1 MKKITK
7 ILTLSLSSLML
18 FACDDILAKPTQ
30 VVDEEKLVNI
40 GGKDDYYKNNF
51 DVIYDQ
57 LVSSGTSN
65 STILT
70 ALLNNISKIEVAK
83 FYNLSTE
90 EFQKVLDQVKL
101 VLAHKQAETLTGNAK
116 KLEDIILEKVKDQF
130 IEKVKGGSYSTDNLY
145 NEEEFANE
153 LKTSLYTVEGDTF
166 VEDYLITPESK
177 FDDLFKADYSDYIER
192 NIYPD
197 LLKEL
202 LTSVYLYENAYTS
215 LGRAYGRDVK
225 YIKLDAISTHKDSV
239 PVLVNS
245 YLKAFAE
252 GSKSAGTF
260 IPTDDFDLE
269 SLAKIYKGVNTTQK
283 EKDFATNNDVTTR
296 EDVLNEELEKVG
308 TYDSSI
314 DDYIIHTDASLRD
327 DDLVS
332 TYTGSYTYTVGHGKT
347 LKERELAALDIV
359 VDDGLVIKSGGVS
372 SLPSDMRDRLFSS
385 AVASNLKTIKNE
397 TENKSVQILVP
408 KLTQNISPEDDDYYL
423 NQYAYYDSSSSAY
436 YIIIVDDYYN
446 TTLLKDGK
454 GDNVNEAT
462 KDKALEI
469 ARLLSSTSSNQ
480 KDAIVYYLKQYQP
493 AFGDQKFYDYIKD
506 TYPDVVDED

>member
-40 GGKDDYYKNNF
+40 GGKDDYYKNDF

-192 NIYPD
+192 NVYPD

-202 LTSVYLYENAYTS
+202 LTSVYLYENEYLS
-215 LGRAYGRDVK
+215 LGRAYAREVK
-225 YIKLDAISTHKDSV
+225 YIKLETISTHKDSV
-239 PVLVNS
+239 PMLINS
-245 YLKAFAE
+245 YFEAFRNNE
-252 GSKSAGTF
+252 IS
-260 IPTDDFDLE
+260 FDLD
-269 SLAKIYKGVNTTQK
+269 SLAKIYKGVNLADGSV
-283 EKDFATNNDVTTR
+283 EKTFLTNYSGITTR
-296 EDVLNEELEKVG
+296 ENVIEEEISKVG
-308 TYDSSI
+308 VWNAGTNEYDLIKDS
-314 DDYIIHTDASLRD
+314 TKRD
-327 DDLVS
+327 NELVS
-332 TYTGSYTYTVGHGKT
+332 SYTGSYTYPVSHGKL
-347 LKERELAALDIV
+347 LKDRELEALDIV
-359 VDDGLVIKSGGVS
+359 VDDGLVVKSGGVS
-372 SLPSDMRDRLFSS
+372 SLPSDLRDRIFTSNISNNITKL
-385 AVASNLKTIKNE
+385 ASRDE
-397 TENKSVQILVP
+397 TKEIQILIP
-408 KLTQNISPEDDDYYL
+408 KYTPNLSETDPDYYL
-423 NQYAYYDSSSSAY
+423 NKYAYYDTSSNAY
-436 YIIIVDDYYN
+436 YIVLIGNYYN
-446 TTLLKDGK
+446 TSALRQKDDDTAEVK
-454 GDNVNEAT
+454 EN
-462 KDKALEI
+462 KKQHALEI

-480 KDAIVYYLKQYQP
+480 TDAITHYLNQYDLT
-493 AFGDQKFYDYIKD
+493 FGDQKFYDYLKE
-506 TYPDVVDED
+506 TYPDLDIFD

>member
-40 GGKDDYYKNNF
+40 GGKDDYYKNDF

-269 SLAKIYKGVNTTQK
+269 SLA
-283 EKDFATNNDVTTR
+283 
-296 EDVLNEELEKVG
+296 
-308 TYDSSI
+308 
-314 DDYIIHTDASLRD
+314 
-327 DDLVS
+327 
-332 TYTGSYTYTVGHGKT
+332 
-347 LKERELAALDIV
+347 
-359 VDDGLVIKSGGVS
+359 
-372 SLPSDMRDRLFSS
+372 
-385 AVASNLKTIKNE
+385 NL
-397 TENKSVQILVP
+397 
-408 KLTQNISPEDDDYYL
+408 
-423 NQYAYYDSSSSAY
+423 
-436 YIIIVDDYYN
+436 
-446 TTLLKDGK
+446 
-454 GDNVNEAT
+454 
-462 KDKALEI
+462 
-469 ARLLSSTSSNQ
+469 
-480 KDAIVYYLKQYQP
+480 
-493 AFGDQKFYDYIKD
+493 
-506 TYPDVVDED
+506 

>member
-166 VEDYLITPESK
+166 VEDYLITHESK

-202 LTSVYLYENAYTS
+202 LTSVYLYENEYLS
-215 LGRAYGRDVK
+215 LGRAYAREVK
-225 YIKLDAISTHKDSV
+225 YIKLETISTHKDSV
-239 PVLVNS
+239 PMLINS
-245 YLKAFAE
+245 YFEAFRNNE
-252 GSKSAGTF
+252 IS
-260 IPTDDFDLE
+260 FDLD
-269 SLAKIYKGVNTTQK
+269 SLAKIYKGVNLADGSV
-283 EKDFATNNDVTTR
+283 EKTFLTNYSGITTR
-296 EDVLNEELEKVG
+296 ENVIEEEISKVG
-308 TYDSSI
+308 VWNAGANEYDLIKDS
-314 DDYIIHTDASLRD
+314 TKRD
-327 DDLVS
+327 NELVS
-332 TYTGSYTYTVGHGKT
+332 SYTGSYTYPVSHGKL
-347 LKERELAALDIV
+347 LKDRELEALDIV
-359 VDDGLVIKSGGVS
+359 VDDGLVVKSGGVS
-372 SLPSDMRDRLFSS
+372 SLPSDLRDRIFTSNISNNITKL
-385 AVASNLKTIKNE
+385 ASRDE
-397 TENKSVQILVP
+397 TKEIQILIP
-408 KLTQNISPEDDDYYL
+408 KYTPNLSETDPDYYL
-423 NQYAYYDSSSSAY
+423 NKYAYYDTSSNAY
-436 YIIIVDDYYN
+436 YIVLIGNYYN
-446 TTLLKDGK
+446 TSALRQKDDDTAEVK
-454 GDNVNEAT
+454 E
-462 KDKALEI
+462 DKKQHALEI

-480 KDAIVYYLKQYQP
+480 TDAITHYLNQYDLT
-493 AFGDQKFYDYIKD
+493 FGDQKFYDYLKE
-506 TYPDVVDED
+506 TYPDLDIFD